1 MSENFSKWSNTP
13 PIYDINKTYLEN
25 LEKGPFFEGKIPERK
40 WPEKGQ
46 WIDFLGVKL
55 ASPLGVPA
63 GPLLDS
69 KWIELSGNLGFDL
82 VAYKTIR
89 SYEHP
94 SHPLP
99 NIVPVETAGQLDPA
113 NLPDHVTKA
122 ENFESFTAD
131 TIGITNSFGNPSRP
145 KEFLQ
150 EDIAKANESLREG
163 QAMIVSIFGTSHDG
177 IDIIDDFVKT
187 ARFAKE
193 CGAKLIEANYSCPN
207 VAADEGTLFSSP
219 KLVYEFSSR
228 IIEAIG
234 DTPLIIK
241 VGLLQDPRVL
251 REAIVAAARAG
262 VQAICGLNTIS
273 MKVIDAE
280 GKPALGPQRTTCG
293 VCGNPI
299 RDAAVRFTRQTR
311 EIIDEEKLDMKLLAT
326 GGVTLPEH
334 FDLFLNAGADI
345 VMTATGMMWDPYLA
359 MKYHHMKEN
368 SILKTKEVL
377 HV

>member
-1 MSENFSKWSNTP
+1 MNENIPDLTKTP

-25 LEKGPFFEGKIPERK
+25 LEKGPFFEGDIPKRHWPERSK
-40 WPEKGQ
+40 
-46 WIDFLGVKL
+46 WIDFLGVQL
-55 ASPLGVPA
+55 ASPLGIPA

-69 KWIELSGNLGFDL
+69 KWIDLSANLGFDL
-82 VAYKTIR
+82 LAYKTIR

-99 NIVPVETAGQLDPA
+99 NIVPVKTAGQLIPE
-113 NLPDHVTKA
+113 NLPDHVNPC
-122 ENFESFTAD
+122 ENFERFTDD
-131 TIGITNSFGNPSRP
+131 TIGITNSFGNPS
-145 KEFLQ
+145 KSQEFLQ
-150 EDIAKANESLREG
+150 ADIARANKTLRDG

-177 IDIIDDFVKT
+177 IDIIDDFAQT

-207 VAADEGTLFSSP
+207 VSANEGTLFASP
-219 KLVYEFSSR
+219 ELVYKFSSR

-241 VGLLQDPRVL
+241 VGLLPDPQL
-251 REAIVAAARAG
+251 MREAIVAAARAG

-273 MKVIDAE
+273 MKVLDAK
-280 GKPALGPQRTTCG
+280 GNPALGPQRTTCG
-293 VCGNPI
+293 ICGNPI
-299 RDAAVRFTRQTR
+299 RDAALSFTRQTR
-311 EIIDEEKLDMKLLAT
+311 EIIDQEKLDMKLMAT

-334 FDLFLNAGADI
+334 FELFLDAGADI

-359 MKYHHMKEN
+359 MKYHTKKEN
-368 SILKTKEVL
+368 NLQETKEKL
-377 HV
+377 HA